1 MTNDSFN
8 LYVLPLHRQISQ
20 ELGGAPSVHVA
31 LPPRRPARGR
41 KSDRLIIF
49 LLIEGQ
55 HAFSSERIKQLMETM
70 EKVYFSTSGSV
81 TSAMRVLVGDLN
93 ELVLKH
99 NHRQASTGQQ
109 VIAYLSIIVV
119 RGGHLYLS
127 QSGPSHGFLLTA
139 GNVEHIHDAQTA
151 GRGLGVSRNPPV
163 RFSQTVVSDQM
174 LLVLTPKVPKGW
186 SASTLQDA
194 FGQPLKTTFR
204 HFLDQAEGNFS
215 GLMLEARAGKGELHY
230 IRSSKQLGEIT
241 PRQAEKPRQRPSHR
255 PAPPTEP
262 DQQAWTPVEV
272 PEDAPRRGTQPPPPI
287 IDTPVDPGESQPVRI
302 EKPIKAPR
310 RSSRR
315 PARSVVPA
323 ISKGLL
329 GFGAF
334 LGRVKQG
341 LQTFLKRILP
351 GEDVL
356 TISTPFMAITAIAVP
371 LIIVTVAGL
380 VYSSVGRTQQFQ
392 YYYTQAE
399 AMAQVALIETDFNTI
414 HDAWENALNY
424 LNLAEE
430 YQTSPESQALREN
443 VLDALDQM
451 DEVIRLDF
459 KSAIAGRLSSAIKIR
474 QMIATDQNLYILDI
488 VSGHVMRSWL
498 AGTHYEMDPNFRC
511 GPGAYGT
518 MIVDKIVDIAPLQR
532 PTEENAEIVALD
544 INGNLLYCIPEEAP
558 LAVALEPPDILW
570 GEPTAITVENEKLY
584 VLDPLTNAV
593 WYYEGDK
600 NYQFRE
606 APYFFFREEVPT
618 LKGAIDIAF
627 DSDRDFLYILYDD
640 GHTTTCTF
648 STLEESPTSCVD
660 PTSYTDSRQG
670 REDGP
675 QLTDMIFY
683 QIQHTQPP
691 EPSLYYLDPIDRAI
705 YQFSLRLNLVQLY
718 RPQVD
723 FPEGLATAIAISP
736 TRSIFLA
743 QENIV
748 YQSFLP

>member
-1 MTNDSFN
+1 MANDSFN
-8 LYVLPLHRQISQ
+8 LYVLPLHRQVRQ
-20 ELGGAPSVHVA
+20 ELDGAPSVHVA

-49 LLIEGQ
+49 LLFEGQ
-55 HAFSSERIKQLMETM
+55 HTFSRERVSQLMETM

-93 ELVLKH
+93 ELILKH
-99 NHRQASTGQQ
+99 NHRQANTGQQ
-109 VIAYLSIIVV
+109 VVAYLSIIVV

-139 GNVEHIHDAQTA
+139 GSVEHIHDAQTA

-163 RFSQTVVSDQM
+163 RFSQTTISDGM
-174 LLVLTPKVPKGW
+174 LLVLTSKVPQGW
-186 SASTLQDA
+186 SANTLQDA
-194 FGQPLKTTFR
+194 FGQPLKTVFR
-204 HFLDQAEGNFS
+204 RFLDQAEGSFS
-215 GLMLEARAGKGELHY
+215 GLMLEARVGKGELHY
-230 IRSSKQLGEIT
+230 IRSSKQLGEVT
-241 PRQAEKPRQRPSHR
+241 PRQAERIGQRPSRR
-255 PAPPTEP
+255 PAPPAEP
-262 DQQAWTPVEV
+262 DQRAWTPLEI
-272 PEDAPRRGTQPPPPI
+272 PDDAPRRETKPPPPI
-287 IDTPVDPGESQPVRI
+287 VTTPVDPGEAGPSMP
-302 EKPIKAPR
+302 EALTEEPR
-310 RSSRR
+310 LLSRR
-315 PARSVVPA
+315 PAHSFAPT
-323 ISKGLL
+323 ISKALL
-329 GFGAF
+329 GFGDF

-341 LQTFLKRILP
+341 LRTFLVRILP

-356 TISTPFMAITAIAVP
+356 TISTPFMAITAVAVP
-371 LIIVTVAGL
+371 LIIITVAAL

-399 AMAQVALIETDFNTI
+399 AMVQVAQTETDFNTI
-414 HDAWENALNY
+414 HDAWESALNY
-424 LNLAEE
+424 LDLAEG
-430 YQTSPESQALREN
+430 YQTSHESQALRES
-443 VLDALDQM
+443 VLNALDDM

-459 KSAIAGRLSSAIKIR
+459 KSAIAGSLSSAIKIR
-474 QMIATDQNLYILDI
+474 QMVATDQNLYILDI
-488 VSGHVMRSWL
+488 VSGHVMRAWL
-498 AGTHYEMDPNFRC
+498 VGAHYEIDPDFRC
-511 GPGAYGT
+511 GPGQYGT
-518 MIVDKIVDIAPLQR
+518 MIIDKIIDIAPLQR

-544 INGNLLYCIPEEAP
+544 INGNLLYCIPEESP

-618 LKGAIDIAF
+618 LKGAIDIAY
-627 DSDRDFLYILYDD
+627 DSDRDFLYILFDD

-660 PTSYTDSRQG
+660 PARYTDSRQG

-675 QLTDMIFY
+675 ELTDMIFY

-691 EPSLYYLDPIDRAI
+691 EPSLYYLDPIDRAV

-718 RPQVD
+718 RPQAD

-743 QENIV
+743 QDNQV